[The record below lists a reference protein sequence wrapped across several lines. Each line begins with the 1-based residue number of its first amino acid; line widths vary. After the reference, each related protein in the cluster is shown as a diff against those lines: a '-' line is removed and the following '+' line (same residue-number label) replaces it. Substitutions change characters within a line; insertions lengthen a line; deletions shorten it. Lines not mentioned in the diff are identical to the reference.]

1 MGWGPRARES
11 LGPRIGAKGVREW
24 YEHQHYSSA
33 TALPGGAS
41 KLKPRDTAAHAA
53 AHAAAATCSLHDS
66 PRRHAVAAAA
76 AATAATTTATTAS
89 VPRHAPPRRCKQR
102 VALRPP
108 RRRRRGRLGLQVDD
122 DRQRRSAESR
132 GRRDRSE
139 VRAAESQQLQQPAVY
154 HPTALL

>member
-11 LGPRIGAKGVREW
+11 LGPRVGAKGGSEW

-41 KLKPRDTAAHAA
+41 KLKSRDTAAHAA

-66 PRRHAVAAAA
+66 PRRHAAA
-76 AATAATTTATTAS
+76 AATTTTATTAS

-102 VALRPP
+102 VALCPP

-139 VRAAESQQLQQPAVY
+139 VRAAESQQLQHPAVY
-154 HPTALL
+154 HPTILL

>member
-1 MGWGPRARES
+1 MS
-11 LGPRIGAKGVREW
+11 EW

-66 PRRHAVAAAA
+66 PRRHAAAAA
-76 AATAATTTATTAS
+76 AAAITTTETTAS

-108 RRRRRGRLGLQVDD
+108 RRRRRGRLGLQVND